1 VDQDGMLHGLIVW
14 AAALVV
20 SVFAVTAAA
29 GIGGLTLGSAVAKVM
44 AGAAKGVSSQVTDQT
59 MGARGGP
66 DQFTDLRAAANL
78 LLRPA
83 NPSDLSNE
91 AAAAE
96 LAVGLAAL
104 VTGKGNVDRDRLAA
118 IISAK
123 AGIPKDEAAKRLA
136 DWEQSARQARADAE
150 AKAREA
156 ADAAVR
162 VARQTAIWGF
172 VVIILGAVAA
182 AGGGR
187 LGVVHAVTAR
197 GAV

>member
-1 VDQDGMLHGLIVW
+1 
-14 AAALVV
+14 
-20 SVFAVTAAA
+20 
-29 GIGGLTLGSAVAKVM
+29 
-44 AGAAKGVSSQVTDQT
+44 

-123 AGIPKDEAAKRLA
+123 AGIPKDEATKRLA